1 VKRGGLGSLARG
13 AGYQSGV
20 EALGMAQGPEVLRSV
35 PPAEL
40 EPAPWQTREELDPE
54 ALEEL
59 VASLQASGI
68 LEPLL
73 AREKD
78 GRLQLLAGHRRKEA
92 AIRAGLEVVPVRV
105 LSIPDDSRAQVV
117 TLAENLVRS
126 DLSPWEEARGL
137 QALRVQLRAAGGK
150 ATRDELASMTG
161 RGAGTVSEAL
171 AIAEKLTDAVVAA
184 AKVERRTLTKLPK
197 AALLNASRGATLAAR
212 AALLTMAVDATGAP
226 GKVTAEALKAERKA
240 KPRGRPPK
248 VWTWTDKLESSG
260 RLSLALRKPPEK
272 MDRDEAAELVNKLRP
287 LVERLKT
294 RAEEG

>member
-1 VKRGGLGSLARG
+1 MKRGGLGNLAKG

-20 EALGMAQGPEVLRSV
+20 EALGLAQGPEVLRSI

-59 VASLQASGI
+59 VASLKASGI

-137 QALRVQLRAAGGK
+137 QALRLQLRAAGGK
-150 ATRDELASMTG
+150 ATRDELATMTG

-171 AIAEKLTDAVVAA
+171 TIAEGLTDEVVAA
-184 AKVERRTLTKLPK
+184 AKVDRRILTKLPK
-197 AALLNASRGATLAAR
+197 AALLNASRGANIGAK
-212 AALLTMAVDATGAP
+212 AALLVVAVAASSAP
-226 GKVTAEALKAERKA
+226 GKVTAQALEKKKKA
-240 KPRGRPPK
+240 RGRPLK

-260 RLSLALRKPPEK
+260 RLSLALRTPPESMAK
-272 MDRDEAAELVNKLRP
+272 DEAVELLQKLGP